1 MRRASCRTS
10 AWHRCN
16 AGIVPTR
23 WRHASRGRHDAT
35 YAKFTALTVFF
46 IDLCYRVPPVYVQQ
60 RGENRGGGAS
70 PSKIGVVAKREHEGT
85 HAIAGEKI
93 RRNTNFPR
101 TFAHF
106 YSVHGSIPRRNHS
119 PLPPIGSIRIVA
131 SINLRGQL
139 VVYYRESTCESFL
152 FATHASHLNTY
163 TDIKCNDCRPFWPG
177 CTFGYR

>member
-46 IDLCYRVPPVYVQQ
+46 IDLSYRVPPVYVQQ

-85 HAIAGEKI
+85 HATVGEKI
-93 RRNTNFPR
+93 RRNTNFPGSP
-101 TFAHF
+101 HF
-106 YSVHGSIPRRNHS
+106 CALLLRPRIHS
-119 PLPPIGSIRIVA
+119 ETKPFP
-131 SINLRGQL
+131 QL
-139 VVYYRESTCESFL
+139 SDPSE
-152 FATHASHLNTY
+152 
-163 TDIKCNDCRPFWPG
+163 
-177 CTFGYR
+177 